1 MNTRTG
7 ENRVTPPR
15 TDRFF
20 ERNNYWYY
28 ITREGVE
35 IGPYDS
41 RRAALFGCTLVIDYI
56 SRRNPAV
63 RATQRHYTGRPA
75 ASKCSTQAA
84 ICRTPRA

>member
-1 MNTRTG
+1 MDDMNARTG
-7 ENRVTPPR
+7 EHRATPPR
-15 TDRFF
+15 SDRYF

-56 SRRNPAV
+56 ARRNPAAV
-63 RATQRHYTGRPA
+63 ETLRKCGR
-75 ASKCSTQAA
+75 
-84 ICRTPRA
+84 RTA